1 MNQLINN
8 KSLKTLLLLQV
19 ITVVVLLLS
28 LGFVIKQQRELN
40 LLRNYMIVV
49 NENVKEVSSKIDD
62 IESNVDDLGI
72 KIEEMDNS
80 LSNKIN
86 HVSAL
91 LIMYGN

>member
-40 LLRNYMIVV
+40 LLRDCLNFIF
-49 NENVKEVSSKIDD
+49 
-62 IESNVDDLGI
+62 
-72 KIEEMDNS
+72 
-80 LSNKIN
+80 
-86 HVSAL
+86 
-91 LIMYGN
+91 